1 MVGGKVI
8 SASGKIILAGG
19 KIVKAG
25 GKILNSFV
33 GRNDHLPDWSSPN
46 NPARVLAAEGRLN
59 PIKEN
64 VSIVYA
70 YRVELQIR
78 VN

>member
-25 GKILNSFV
+25 GKIFNSFV
-33 GRNDHLPDWSSPN
+33 GRNDHLPDWSSPD
-46 NPARVLAAEGRLN
+46 NPARCWHFSKKSQNMAQQSSVIWKGYV
-59 PIKEN
+59 IGF
-64 VSIVYA
+64 IF
-70 YRVELQIR
+70 
-78 VN
+78 

>member
-46 NPARVLAAEGRLN
+46 NPARF
-59 PIKEN
+59 
-64 VSIVYA
+64 
-70 YRVELQIR
+70 
-78 VN
+78 